1 MKKRTDKYGLTLIEM
16 LIVVGIIA
24 LLTAMIA
31 GIARRID
38 NQSKERLTE
47 NTVGIIKTALNQFQD
62 YKYDYNDLNYRDFV
76 FPLDCN
82 GYSPAALTATLNDA
96 LEPGAGG
103 VISIVGGGIH
113 EPNYSGCEVMYFLL
127 SQIPECRTTLDKID
141 KSLITNKGTNNQDLS
156 IIIDRNPAIIGDEEV
171 YPLIRV
177 IDPWKTTLRYDY
189 YYEPHPPVFPPPPAQ
204 INNMIKSR
212 RTFPVVISAGP
223 DRIFGTSDDIR
234 SK

>member
-38 NQSKERLTE
+38 NQSKERLAE
-47 NTVGIIKTALNQFQD
+47 NTTAIINTALGQFKD
-62 YKYDYNDLNYRDFV
+62 YGYDYNDLDYRGFG

-82 GYSPAALTATLNDA
+82 GYGPADLTATLNDA
-96 LEPGAGG
+96 VEPAGGG
-103 VISIVGGGIH
+103 VISIGGGGVH

-127 SQIPECRTTLDKID
+127 NQVPECRSTLDKID
-141 KSLITNKGTNNQDLS
+141 KSLITNKGSNNQDMS
-156 IIIDRNPAIIGDEEV
+156 IRIAFPDTSFKD
-171 YPLIRV
+171 YPLLRV
-177 IDPWKTTLRYDY
+177 IDPWGITLRYDY
-189 YYEPHPPVFPPPPAQ
+189 YNEPHPPVFPPPAAQ
-204 INNMIKSR
+204 IRSMIDSR

>member
-24 LLTAMIA
+24 LLTAIIV
-31 GIARRID
+31 GVARRID

-47 NTVGIIKTALNQFQD
+47 NTIAIVNTALGQFKD
-62 YKYDYNDLNYRDFV
+62 YGYDYNDLDYRNFA

-82 GYSPAALTATLNDA
+82 GFNAGQSRDTLSDALDAVNVVMTPTEPNINFSGSEVLYLLLSKIPASRATL
-96 LEPGAGG
+96 E
-103 VISIVGGGIH
+103 
-113 EPNYSGCEVMYFLL
+113 
-127 SQIPECRTTLDKID
+127 KID
-141 KSLITNKGTNNQDLS
+141 RSLVKPNGSVTIAGETS
-156 IIIDRNPAIIGDEEV
+156 
-171 YPLIRV
+171 PLIRIV
-177 IDPWKTTLRYDY
+177 DPWGTTLRYDY
-189 YYEPHPPVFPPPPAQ
+189 CNEEPPLPGETAKARTDR
-204 INNMIKSR
+204 IGRMWDSR